1 MAQSVLAR
9 DSVHLRWVPALV
21 LASCVPSQRT
31 LFDPVARDVNRR
43 AGLVVAWSDDARTAP
58 ATEALLAKPLG
69 LDAAVRIALAHSHRL
84 QASYDELGIAGAA
97 VAEATVLP
105 PLSVDID
112 HKFAVNGTGSETE
125 LEAVQ
130 DVLDLFQIGQRRA
143 AATAEVAA
151 ARARAVAATIRLA
164 SDVEQAFDDLLAAQ
178 QDEELV
184 KTAFAAADASAELV
198 ERQHAA
204 GNTTDLALEREREQ
218 RERMRVDVLR
228 AGLAVTE
235 SKARL
240 GALMGIGRRDFTAA
254 GRLPDPPGEPPK
266 LDDLASSAASASL
279 EGAALKAEADAA
291 AARHRYAS
299 VRAFLPE
306 LGVGVSAARREGLDW
321 AAGPTIRFGLPLFNQ
336 QQGPRARARA
346 EEKRARDEL
355 AATVSELGS
364 SVDAARARVLVAYD
378 EVKQLHD
385 VVLPM
390 RQRILDQTVLQYNAM
405 NASTFEL
412 LGARRDMVDVGR
424 QYIDALRRYWRAMA
438 EVKALQRGAAPSVA
452 LQEGTP

>member
-1 MAQSVLAR
+1 MRFVWLSAVALA
-9 DSVHLRWVPALV
+9 A
-21 LASCVPSQRT
+21 CVPSRSS
-31 LFDPVARDVNRR
+31 LFDPVSSDVQRR
-43 AGLVVAWSDDARTAP
+43 IGTSVVWAEDGRTDAAI
-58 ATEALLAKPLG
+58 AALLARP
-69 LDAAVRIALAHSHRL
+69 LDADTAVRIALAHNHRL

-97 VAEATVLP
+97 IADATVLP

-112 HKFAVNGTGSETE
+112 HKFAVNGTSSETE
-125 LEAVQ
+125 LEVVQ
-130 DVLDLFQIGQRRA
+130 DVLDLFQIGQRRTA
-143 AATAEVAA
+143 ANAELAA
-151 ARARAVAATIRLA
+151 ARARAVAATVQLA
-164 SDVEQAFDDLLAAQ
+164 SDVEQAFYDLLAAQ

-218 RERMRVDVLR
+218 RERMRIEVMR
-228 AGLAVTE
+228 AGLAITE
-235 SKARL
+235 KKTRL
-240 GALMGIGRRDFTAA
+240 AGLMGIGESGRDFTAS
-254 GRLPDPPGEPPK
+254 GRLPDLPAVAPK
-266 LDDLASSAASASL
+266 LDDLGASAVSASL
-279 EGAALKAEADAA
+279 DGAALRAEAEGA
-291 AARHRYAS
+291 AARHRYAV
-299 VRAFLPE
+299 VRSFLPE

-336 QQGPRARARA
+336 QQGPRARALA
-346 EEKRARDEL
+346 EEKRVRDEL
-355 AATVSELGS
+355 AATTAEL
-364 SVDAARARVLVAYD
+364 VAEADAARARALVAYD

-412 LGARRDMVDVGR
+412 LVARRDMVDVGR

-438 EVKALQRGAAPSVA
+438 EVKALQRGAGHVNR
-452 LQEGTP
+452 LEEGTP